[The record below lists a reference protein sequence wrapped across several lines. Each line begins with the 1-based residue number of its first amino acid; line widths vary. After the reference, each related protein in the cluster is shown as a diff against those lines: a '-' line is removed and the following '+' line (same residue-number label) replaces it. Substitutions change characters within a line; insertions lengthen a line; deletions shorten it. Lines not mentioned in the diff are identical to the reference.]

1 MKKDTRDWVLLA
13 EEDLKDAKIM
23 YENKRYAKACYFAQQ
38 AIEKYLK
45 AFLIENNKFDIKR
58 HRTHNLVF
66 LLEECKEIDKD
77 FERLEKLPLSK
88 ISIYAIEP
96 RYNLEFFLKIGKEDA
111 EEAIQIA
118 EIVREFILKKLQIN
132 KDL

>member
-1 MKKDTRDWVLLA
+1 MKKDTKNWVLLA

-96 RYNLEFFLKIGKEDA
+96 RYNLEFFLKIG
-111 EEAIQIA
+111 
-118 EIVREFILKKLQIN
+118 
-132 KDL
+132 